1 MSKRHK
7 IIPWLIGLAV
17 FANTCLYLDYTR
29 LSDDEVAWVKCYNYS
44 SKITF
49 YSTDGQKATMEYLDR
64 QIENSYP
71 LFNKAWAYGSSTYTA
86 FAHYTYNV
94 NVNNKM
100 IDGFFSIR
108 KVEDSLPPYA
118 WYSLGHLYS
127 RYSAP
132 LSTQTFEMNG
142 LEFKD
147 CFVADLSNSEY
158 GDNKGE
164 VSDDDVEKFV
174 ISKRYGLI
182 YFKLRNGTEFC
193 RRFKQKT
200 QP

>member
-1 MSKRHK
+1 MSKKLK
-7 IIPWLIGLAV
+7 IALWLIGLAV
-17 FANTCLYLDYTR
+17 FAKTCLYLGYTR

-44 SKITF
+44 SKITL
-49 YSTDGQKATMEYLDR
+49 YSADGQKATMEYIDC

-71 LFNKAWAYGSSTYTA
+71 LFSESPLSSSSTYIA
-86 FAHYTYNV
+86 FALYTYNV

-108 KVEDSLPPYA
+108 KVKDSLPPYTRLR
-118 WYSLGHLYS
+118 LGNLS
-127 RYSAP
+127 TRYFIP

-142 LEFKD
+142 FEFKD
-147 CFVADLSNSEY
+147 CIVADSSNSRY
-158 GDNKGE
+158 GERK
-164 VSDDDVEKFV
+164 VRDDDVAKFV